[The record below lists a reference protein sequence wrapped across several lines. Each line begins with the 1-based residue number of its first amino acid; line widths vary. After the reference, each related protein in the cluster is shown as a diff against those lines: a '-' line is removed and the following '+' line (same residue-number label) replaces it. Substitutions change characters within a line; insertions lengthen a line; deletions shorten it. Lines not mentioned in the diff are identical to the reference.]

1 MLTNQPSRGL
11 RAIADE
17 VGRLVEYIMLYESAS
32 KVSHTSSYKS
42 HIKFKKAGTITF
54 EPIRWLEGIDL
65 LLLYTITT
73 SISTYKTIIKRYRPG
88 ELRSFSKKYITE
100 WRRAYQTIPTV
111 KYVLKE

>member
-1 MLTNQPSRGL
+1 
-11 RAIADE
+11 
-17 VGRLVEYIMLYESAS
+17 MLYESAS